1 MPDCWAKGCKSR
13 NNNSRKNKAQ
23 LQWEQSHNK
32 KITFHKIP
40 KNPEKRKKWLE
51 SMNLNID
58 IPENAKLCSLHFEES
73 AFDRRDDYYIRIRP
87 GVIPFVYKGNANL
100 SNIEA
105 PQKKNKL
112 LNTTNQENIDTKTY
126 EKILNAEQKTI
137 EDNFDFSGTVI
148 DSTISI
154 PSTSKTIDIDQ
165 LRTPRKVKHQET
177 IVSPRLLK
185 NTPRKQ
191 ILETA
196 LINVR
201 KNFIKKIRSLQQK
214 QRRSAKCI
222 ANLKNVL
229 TSLKK
234 KNFRDSQQLDI
245 LNNID
250 LFLSSNN
257 TTKSSGIS

>member
-126 EKILNAEQKTI
+126 EKILNAEQ
-137 EDNFDFSGTVI
+137 
-148 DSTISI
+148 
-154 PSTSKTIDIDQ
+154 TIDIDQ